1 MMRPPV
7 LSITGNSN
15 TLDGQGQYQMLDTGC
30 WILDAAVYAV
40 LRRAKGYWM
49 RVSFTPRR
57 QAAKILSARLCEVFD
72 LLA

>member
-1 MMRPPV
+1 MRETAVYAV
-7 LSITGNSN
+7 LRRAKG
-15 TLDGQGQYQMLDTGC
+15 YWMLDT
-30 WILDAAVYAV
+30 AVYAV